1 MSLNSTKAVLKWID
15 SLLINVFILL
25 IKSVV
30 PIVGLIACTC
40 KICKNYTPEFICLQ
54 NATFFDYITW
64 EVSLYKPSTH
74 IVKIKTMKFLY
85 NMSGLRL
92 VSILLVIFEHSIDSG
107 FCWNFH
113 DFDNCDEDRILM
125 NLDQKDNFEA
135 FNPIPLALVPIG
147 TRPPISY
154 YVILFLMKMS
164 LLFKEKPV
172 RAPFFESTPS

>member
-1 MSLNSTKAVLKWID
+1 M
-15 SLLINVFILL
+15 
-25 IKSVV
+25 
-30 PIVGLIACTC
+30 
-40 KICKNYTPEFICLQ
+40 
-54 NATFFDYITW
+54 
-64 EVSLYKPSTH
+64 
-74 IVKIKTMKFLY
+74 
-85 NMSGLRL
+85 
-92 VSILLVIFEHSIDSG
+92 
-107 FCWNFH
+107 
-113 DFDNCDEDRILM
+113 M